1 MTKLKTTIIIATC
14 HDCKL
19 PHDTTVN
26 WHVTVYKF
34 LQKKLKIPRLDTCPV
49 WTRC

>member
-1 MTKLKTTIIIATC
+1 M
-14 HDCKL
+14 
-19 PHDTTVN
+19 
-26 WHVTVYKF
+26 TVYKF